1 LRKFWA
7 GALHIRFIAYLQRI
21 VIAKKGALMLTIQS
35 VPDAIALAAKGQ
47 ITLLDVREMGEVA
60 ASGTAAGAVHIPL
73 GLLPLKADPKAPD
86 YDARLTGKPVAV
98 FCAAGARA
106 GRAVALLQQY
116 GFEAVNIG
124 GFGDWCGCGGPTQ
137 KHA

>member
-1 LRKFWA
+1 MERAETMARLLEV
-7 GALHIRFIAYLQRI
+7 GSRI
-21 VIAKKGALMLTIQS
+21 ALMPS
-35 VPDAIALAAKGQ
+35 AGHGYRSEWDS
-47 ITLLDVREMGEVA
+47 LLQ

-106 GRAVALLQQY
+106 GRAVALLEQF
-116 GFEAVNIG
+116 GHEAVNIG
-124 GFGDWCGCGGPTQ
+124 GFADWCGCGGEVQP
-137 KHA
+137 HA